1 MSAGAF
7 REEGGRGGGGGAGME
22 EAEGQQRPDGE
33 VGSAGRVTQAK
44 TAAWPVLLCHRI

>member
-1 MSAGAF
+1 MSARAF
-7 REEGGRGGGGGAGME
+7 REEGGRGGGAGME